1 VEKREV
7 RAGTVACALE
17 GWGESEVR
25 VKVRADVDV
34 AERYLPPPLD
44 SASEFMGKAFDE

>member
-7 RAGTVACALE
+7 RADTYALE

-25 VKVRADVDV
+25 VRMRADTY
-34 AERYLPPPLD
+34 ALE
-44 SASEFMGKAFDE
+44 G